1 LNKRERKIFLTI
13 LIKVKM
19 TKCYLL
25 FIVCLAGIGF
35 SGLTS
40 CKTSGTV
47 EQAKIYEKNEMYYE
61 AIEIRKDLYPSTKK
75 KEDKAEMAY
84 IIGED
89 LRLNR
94 DYTHAE
100 GWYVKAING
109 GYATKDPFVYWRLGD
124 VQKMGEKYE
133 EALNSFQAY
142 KKEKP
147 SDPNVDEQIRVIQ
160 EFLADKVN
168 CQLYFVDPFKVAN
181 SQQNDYCPVLLKK
194 EGLVFTSDRD
204 DATGKKTFGRT
215 GLKYADLFIVTKQ
228 KSGKTEK
235 WKGPATILPGD
246 VNTDKNQGCAT
257 FDGKGTTMY
266 YTDCNGP
273 FVLNINKKIDAT
285 NIDKKKARMPNCV
298 IKMAIKRG
306 KDWTDPQILN
316 FCTDTSINYGQPA
329 ISPDGNRLIFSMNG
343 PGTKGGHDLYLS
355 TFVKRGRTWSDPVN
369 LGDNI
374 NTTGDEVY
382 PYFLND
388 TTLYFS
394 SDGWPGL
401 GGLDLFVTY
410 GQGDQWS
417 KPKHLRAPLNS
428 GGDDFGITFDDNKT
442 TGYFT
447 SNRPKSRGDD
457 IYAFTVPPQTFT
469 LSGLAYRLDTLAKP
483 AKRIPLPGT
492 TVTLTTKNT
501 KKKFTATTDKKG
513 YYKFVLSDNMEY
525 TVIGKKKYYFNSNLE
540 HVSTMGLECSKD
552 LAQDLDLTPPVIN
565 LHNIYYDLDKADLKP
580 ESMQTLDSLYENVV
594 KPYPFFQFEIG
605 SHTDCRASYAHNDS
619 LSLARAKSVVDYLV
633 AKGIDRGRLVPHGYG
648 EHQLVNNCA
657 CEPNNVGP
665 GKDCTEA
672 EHAANRRT
680 TVKILR
686 SDYVSPKEEEELK
699 KEEEQGGDH

>member
-1 LNKRERKIFLTI
+1 MN
-13 LIKVKM
+13 
-19 TKCYLL
+19 KCYLL
-25 FIVCLAGIGF
+25 FIVCLAGFSF

-40 CKTSGTV
+40 CKTSGTL
-47 EQAKIYEKNEMYYE
+47 EQAKIYEKNEMYYD
-61 AIEIRKDLYPSTKK
+61 AIEIRKSLYPSTKK
-75 KEDKAEMAY
+75 KDEKAETAY
-84 IIGED
+84 MIGED

-94 DYTHAE
+94 DYAHAE
-100 GWYVKAING
+100 GWYQKAING
-109 GYATKDPFVYWRLGD
+109 GYATKDPGVYWKLGD

-133 EALNSFQAY
+133 EALATFETY

-181 SQQNDYCPVLLKK
+181 SSSNDFAPTLLKK
-194 EGLVFTSDRD
+194 EGLIFTSDRE
-204 DATGKKTFGRT
+204 DATGKKAFGRT
-215 GLKYADLFIVTKQ
+215 GLKYTDLFILTKQ
-228 KSGKTEK
+228 KSGKMEK
-235 WKGPATILPGD
+235 WKGPATPITGD
-246 VNTDKNQGCAT
+246 VNNDKNQGCAT

-273 FVLNINKKIDAT
+273 FVID
-285 NIDKKKARMPNCV
+285 IKKKNDEKNIEKGKRLPNCV
-298 IKMAIKRG
+298 IKVATKKG
-306 KDWTDPQILN
+306 KDWADPQILN

-329 ISPDGNRLIFSMNG
+329 ISPDGSRLVFSMNG

-355 TFVKRGRTWSDPVN
+355 TYVKRSRTWSDPIN

-374 NTTGDEVY
+374 NTTGDEEY
-382 PYFLND
+382 PYFLSD
-388 TTLYFS
+388 TALYFS

-401 GGLDLFVTY
+401 GGLDIFVSY

-417 KPKHLRAPLNS
+417 KPKHLRAPINS

-442 TGYFT
+442 TGYFS

-457 IYAFTVPPQTFT
+457 IYSFTVPPQTFT
-469 LSGLAYRLDTLAKP
+469 LSGLAYRKDTIAKI
-483 AKRIPLPGT
+483 RVPLPGT
-492 TVTLTTKNT
+492 TVTLTTKST

-513 YYKFVLSDNMEY
+513 YYKFVLSENMEY
-525 TVIGKKKYYFNSNLE
+525 SVIGKKKGYFYSNSE
-540 HVSTMGLECSKD
+540 HVSTIGLECSKD
-552 LAQDLDLTPPVIN
+552 LNQDLDLSTPTISV
-565 LHNIYYDLDKADLKP
+565 HGIYYDLDKADLRP
-580 ESMQTLDSLYENVV
+580 ESRQTLDSLYDNVIKIYTYMV
-594 KPYPFFQFEIG
+594 FEIG

-633 AKGIDRGRLVPHGYG
+633 SKGIDKGRLVAHGYG

-672 EHAANRRT
+672 EHQANRRT
-680 TVKILR
+680 TIKVLR
-686 SDYVSPKEEEELK
+686 TDYVSQKEEEELK
-699 KEEEQGGDH
+699 KEEQGDH